1 MERATVQQAE
11 IDRQFTLGSKSYS
24 LQIASSWNTRSTRM
38 HVPMKDRLRDF
49 HDTQRILDNR
59 SQEQEKV

>member
-1 MERATVQQAE
+1 MQQAE

-24 LQIASSWNTRSTRM
+24 LKMSWNTRSMRM
-38 HVPMKDRLRDF
+38 HVPMKDRLRDI

-59 SQEQEKV
+59 SREQEKV